1 MADLTGRV
9 AVVTGAGSGIGRAIA
24 LRLGAAGAKV
34 AALDLDEAAAA
45 KVAGAIGSHAL
56 PVRCDVAH
64 SESVRAA
71 VSETERA
78 LGPIFVLVN
87 NAGWDKMEPFVQS
100 SEETWDRIIAINLKG
115 VLNCVKAVLPG
126 MLERSGGRIVSISS
140 DAARVGSSGEAV
152 YAAAKAGI
160 IAFSKTI
167 AREVAR
173 QQINVNVVCPG
184 PTNTPLFQ
192 ELAGTNDRLADALK
206 RAIPFG
212 RLAEPDEI
220 AAAVLFL
227 VSDDARFIT
236 GQTLSVSGGLTMA

>member
-34 AALDLDEAAAA
+34 AALDLDEAAATEVSA
-45 KVAGAIGSHAL
+45 AIGSQAL
-56 PVRCDVAH
+56 AVRCDVAD
-64 SESVRAA
+64 SQSVRAA
-71 VSETERA
+71 VSKTERA
-78 LGPIFVLVN
+78 LGPIDVLVN

-126 MLERSGGRIVSISS
+126 MLERSSGRIVSISS

-160 IAFSKTI
+160 VAFSKTV

-192 ELAGTNDRLADALK
+192 ALAGTNDRLTDALK
-206 RAIPFG
+206 RAVPFG